1 MSRSAADIP
10 VSAESLF
17 HAFGPAAD
25 KLLPLGTPAQR
36 IPELSFPTT
45 ATRNLPLWPQPATP
59 AHATHIWSSAW
70 RLDRPPTVP
79 SPLNEYF

>member
-1 MSRSAADIP
+1 MSRSAADTP
-10 VSAESLF
+10 VSAEPLV
-17 HAFGPAAD
+17 HAYGPAAH
-25 KLLPLGTPAQR
+25 KLLPFRASVRR

-45 ATRNLPLWPQPATP
+45 ATRNLPLWTQPAAP
-59 AHATHIWSSAW
+59 ARATHIWSSAW